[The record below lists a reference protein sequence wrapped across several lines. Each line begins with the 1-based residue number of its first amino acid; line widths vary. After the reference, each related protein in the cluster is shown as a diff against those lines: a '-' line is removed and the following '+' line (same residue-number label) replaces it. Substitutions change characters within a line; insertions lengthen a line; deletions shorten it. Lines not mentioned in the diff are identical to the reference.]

1 MEKKKAVTNKNKRN
15 RCVFCALDIKSSKYY
30 IIKWLTDYITEYGI
44 DGYRG
49 DTVKHTDETVWA
61 DFKTNVITHLKL
73 GKKTIQQ
80 SIRQQFLY
88 TIAEVY
94 NYGISGGQDFD
105 FGDKKV
111 TISKWFQQHDQ
122 FRIQMGCPEDYEF
135 IF

>member
-1 MEKKKAVTNKNKRN
+1 MRFLSHWISKAP
-15 RCVFCALDIKSSKYY
+15 KYY

-61 DFKTNVITHLKL
+61 DSRPNDYAFETW
-73 GKKTIQQ
+73 KKKQSNK

-94 NYGISGGQDFD
+94 NYGISGGQILILRQKINYF
-105 FGDKKV
+105 KMV
-111 TISKWFQQHDQ
+111 STT
-122 FRIQMGCPEDYEF
+122 
-135 IF
+135 